1 VQKPFVHTP
10 EEALRAC
17 VDALGGLQ
25 VVGHYLRVDLD
36 PVIAGQWLS
45 HCLTPTCRDKLSL
58 SQILWIFRQAKLKG
72 AHDGAEL
79 WNDLLGYHIT
89 AVVDPAEEIA
99 DMLRKAQQ
107 ANRESAE
114 LTEEAIARAR
124 AQGLK
129 IE

>member
-1 VQKPFVHTP
+1 VQKPLCHTP
-10 EEALRAC
+10 EEALRVA

-58 SQILWIFRQAKLKG
+58 SQVLWILRQAKLKG
-72 AHDGAEL
+72 AHDGAEML
-79 WNDLLGYHIT
+79 NALAGYHVS
-89 AVVDPAEEIA
+89 AVIDPNEEIA

-114 LTEEAIARAR
+114 LTEEAIARAK

-129 IE
+129 LE